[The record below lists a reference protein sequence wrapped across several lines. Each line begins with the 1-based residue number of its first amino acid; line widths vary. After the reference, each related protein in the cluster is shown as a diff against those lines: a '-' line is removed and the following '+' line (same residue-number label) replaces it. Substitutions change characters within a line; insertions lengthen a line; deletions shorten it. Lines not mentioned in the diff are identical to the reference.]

1 MVIAYGLKHDWALE
15 RGNMVEKKAFTE
27 QELDQK
33 IKELAPEWKKG
44 VNEKDIPFIYRVH
57 HASAFMAGIDFVH
70 KVAEAADAE
79 NHHPDIIINS
89 RRITV
94 RYWTHTV
101 SGVTL
106 ADVQM
111 AQKIDPL
118 FS

>member
-1 MVIAYGLKHDWALE
+1 
-15 RGNMVEKKAFTE
+15 MVEKKALTE

-33 IKELAPEWKKG
+33 IKELIPEWKKD
-44 VNEKDIPFIYRVH
+44 VNEKGVPFIYRVH
-57 HASAFMAGIDFVH
+57 HAREYMDGIDFVR
-70 KVAEAADAE
+70 KVAEVAE
-79 NHHPDIIINS
+79 ANNHHPDILIHYK
-89 RRITV
+89 RITV

-118 FS
+118 FR

>member
-1 MVIAYGLKHDWALE
+1 
-15 RGNMVEKKAFTE
+15 MVEKKALTE

-33 IKELAPEWKKG
+33 IKELALEWKKG
-44 VNEKDIPFIYRVH
+44 VSEKGIPFIYRVH
-57 HASAFMAGIDFVH
+57 HAPAFMAGIDFVH
-70 KVAEAADAE
+70 KVAEAAEAE
-79 NHHPDIIINS
+79 NHHPDIIINY

-94 RYWTHTV
+94 RYWTHTA

-106 ADVQM
+106 ADIQM